1 MGGSGAV
8 AEVPA
13 AAEGERL
20 DRFVSLVTGCSRS
33 EASRAVSAGKVLL
46 DGSPVTKASARLARG
61 QIVSLRSD
69 PGPVRERVCADEDVA
84 FGVVHADSS
93 LIVVDKPAGLVVHP
107 APGHPD
113 RTLCNGLLARFSD
126 VGEVGDPARPGIVH
140 RLDRMTSGLLVVART
155 PEAHRSL
162 VVQLADHSVDRAYT
176 AVVLGHPE
184 ANAGVV
190 DAPIGRSRRNPLRM
204 TVAAGA
210 KDARTHFEVQESFED
225 PECALLGCRLETG
238 RTHQIRVHMATIG
251 HPVAGDELYGGERP
265 GLGLP
270 RMFLHASSLGFVHPA
285 TGGHVRYTSPLPADL
300 AEWLAVLRT
309 ARGDPPRSS
318 VAGPPA

>member
-1 MGGSGAV
+1 MDGDDAV

-13 AAEGERL
+13 AADGERL

-33 EASRAVSAGKVLL
+33 EASRAVTGGHVLL
-46 DGSPVTKASARLARG
+46 EGTPVTKVSTRLARG
-61 QIVSLRSD
+61 QVVTLLFD
-69 PGPVRERVCADEDVA
+69 PSPEREPVAADEDVV
-84 FGVVHADSS
+84 FHVVHADSE
-93 LIVVDKPAGLVVHP
+93 LLVVDKPAGLVVHP

-113 RTLCNGLLARFSD
+113 GTLCNGLLARFAD
-126 VGEVGDPARPGIVH
+126 VAGAGDPARPGIVH

-162 VVQLADHSVDRAYT
+162 VAQLADHSVERVYS

-204 TVAAGA
+204 TVATGA
-210 KDARTHFEVQESFED
+210 KDARTHFEVQETFEE
-225 PECALLGCRLETG
+225 PECALLECRLETG

-251 HPVAGDELYGGERP
+251 HPVAGDDLYGGTRP
-265 GLGLP
+265 SLGVP

-285 TGGHVRYTSPLPADL
+285 TGGYVSYSSPLPADL
-300 AEWLAVLRT
+300 AEWLAGIRK
-309 ARGDPPRSS
+309 ARGGPPRSS
-318 VAGPPA
+318 AADPPA

>member
-1 MGGSGAV
+1 MDGGGGV
-8 AEVPA
+8 AKVPA
-13 AAEGERL
+13 AADGERL
-20 DRFVSLVTGCSRS
+20 DRFVSLVTGCSRA
-33 EASRAVSAGKVLL
+33 EASRAVADGQVLL
-46 DGSPVTKASARLARG
+46 EGGPVTKASTRLTCG
-61 QIVSLRSD
+61 QVVSLLLD
-69 PGPVRERVCADEDVA
+69 PKPEREPVAADDDVS
-84 FGVVHADSS
+84 FGVVHADSHVV
-93 LIVVDKPAGLVVHP
+93 VVDKPAGLVVHP

-113 RTLCNGLLARFSD
+113 GTLCNGLLARYAD
-126 VGEVGDPARPGIVH
+126 LAGVGDPTRPGIVH

-162 VVQLADHSVDRAYT
+162 VAQLADHSVDRRYC

-210 KDARTHFEVQESFED
+210 KDARTHFEVRESFED
-225 PECALLGCRLETG
+225 PDCALLECRLETG
-238 RTHQIRVHMATIG
+238 RTHQIRVHMATVG
-251 HPVAGDELYGGERP
+251 HPVAGDDMYGGERP

-285 TGGHVRYTSPLPADL
+285 TGGHVNYVSSLPADL
-300 AEWLAVLRT
+300 ADWLSALRT
-309 ARGDPPRSS
+309 AREGPPRSS
-318 VAGPPA
+318 AADPPG

>member
-1 MGGSGAV
+1 MNSSGAV

-13 AAEGERL
+13 AADGERL

-33 EASRAVSAGKVLL
+33 EASRAVAAGQVLL
-46 DGSPVTKASARLARG
+46 EGSPATKASARLARG
-61 QIVSLRSD
+61 QVVSLLFD
-69 PGPVRERVCADEDVA
+69 PFPEREPVMADEGVA

-93 LIVVDKPAGLVVHP
+93 LVVVDKPAGLVVHP

-113 RTLCNGLLARFSD
+113 GTLCNGLLARFAD
-126 VGEVGDPARPGIVH
+126 VADAGDPTRPGIVH

-162 VVQLADHSVDRAYT
+162 VAQLADHSVDRVYS

-210 KDARTHFEVQESFED
+210 KDARTHFEMQESFED
-225 PECALLGCRLETG
+225 PDCALLECRLETG

-251 HPVAGDELYGGERP
+251 HPVAGDDLYGGERP

-285 TGGHVRYTSPLPADL
+285 TGEHVSYTSSLPPDL
-300 AEWLAVLRT
+300 AEWLSVLRT
-309 ARGDPPRSS
+309 ARGGPPRSS
-318 VAGPPA
+318 AEGPPA